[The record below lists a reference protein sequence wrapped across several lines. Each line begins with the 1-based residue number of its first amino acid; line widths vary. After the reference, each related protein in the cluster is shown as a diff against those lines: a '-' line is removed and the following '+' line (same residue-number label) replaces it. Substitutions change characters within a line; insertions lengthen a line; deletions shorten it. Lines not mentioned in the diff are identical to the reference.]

1 MIATLT
7 LMAAAAQIQAAET
20 TTFAHKFVKDEK
32 TVYTI
37 DLSGSD
43 EGSDMKVF
51 SEFEL
56 TTKET
61 TKEGTTPCTVVVKSA
76 TANFGGQEAPMTDV
90 GELSFSLDKHG
101 VPTELLMEGFEGIYY
116 VVFVTQYLPNKPLKQ
131 GETFKADLKIGVAT
145 YKADGTFTGTE
156 ELEGKKYSVITSK
169 GELAP
174 EGDEPGT
181 IETKSYFD
189 AATGKVVRTEAV
201 IGTPGGDFKLVLKV
215 KK

>member
-32 TVYTI
+32 TVFTV
-37 DLSGSD
+37 DLSGND

-61 TKEGTTPCTVVVKSA
+61 TKEGTTPCSILVKSA
-76 TANFGGQEAPMTDV
+76 NANFGGQEIPMTDV
-90 GELSFSLDKHG
+90 TELSFSLDKHG
-101 VPTELLMEGFEGIYY
+101 VPTEIVMGGLESIYY
-116 VVFVTQYLPNKPLKQ
+116 IVFVTRYLPNKPLKQ
-131 GETFKADLKIGVAT
+131 GETFKADVKMGGST

-156 ELEGKKYSVITSK
+156 ELEGKKYSVLTSK
-169 GELAP
+169 GEFVP
-174 EGDEPGT
+174 EGDTPGS

-189 AATGKVVRTEAV
+189 AAAGKVVRTDAV
-201 IGTPGGDFKLVLKV
+201 IGTPGGDFKLVFKV